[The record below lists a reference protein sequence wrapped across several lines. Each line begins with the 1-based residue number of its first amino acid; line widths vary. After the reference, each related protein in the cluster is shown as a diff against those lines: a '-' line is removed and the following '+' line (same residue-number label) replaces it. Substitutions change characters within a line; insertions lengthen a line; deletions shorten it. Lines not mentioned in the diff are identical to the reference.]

1 MLPIKTEAFINICIE
16 ERKRVICLCFRLFG
30 GLRESAV
37 DVSFFVGAAKG
48 VPVYVRGKGLQ
59 LLEEAVVVGQ
69 YKDVADGCFF
79 FDEAYVMFRW
89 KQVGFGDLVSSAYLA
104 SCVLRRKLQAGGK
117 LETFLCGGVVE
128 FPGDFRQA
136 FGRCGGSLVYSQFGD
151 MEMLV
156 GVERHLKVESDRFA
170 IREESKGFSDD
181 VLTGYFQFPFQ

>member
-1 MLPIKTEAFINICIE
+1 MSLFQ
-16 ERKRVICLCFRLFG
+16 LFG

-128 FPGDFRQA
+128 FPGDFRQ
-136 FGRCGGSLVYSQFGD
+136 LL
-151 MEMLV
+151 E
-156 GVERHLKVESDRFA
+156 GVEAVSYTHLDVYKRQRQACAESSLYSGSVNIQCMPLAKSSEDLYCA
-170 IREESKGFSDD
+170 
-181 VLTGYFQFPFQ
+181 T

>member
-16 ERKRVICLCFRLFG
+16 ERKRVICLCFSSLVVCVKALLTYPFRRGCKGCTSVCPGQGFAIARRG
-30 GLRESAV
+30 GSRRSIQRR
-37 DVSFFVGAAKG
+37 
-48 VPVYVRGKGLQ
+48 RGWL
-59 LLEEAVVVGQ
+59 
-69 YKDVADGCFF
+69 FF

-128 FPGDFRQA
+128 FPGDFRQLLE
-136 FGRCGGSLVYSQFGD
+136 GVEVVTVYSQFGD

>member
-1 MLPIKTEAFINICIE
+1 MSLFQ
-16 ERKRVICLCFRLFG
+16 LFG

-128 FPGDFRQA
+128 FPGDFRQLLE
-136 FGRCGGSLVYSQFGD
+136 GVEVVTVYSQFGD

-156 GVERHLKVESDRFA
+156 GVERHLEVESDRFA